1 MMTLLHQWL
10 ILGLLGLIIL
20 PCLLVADSKAETV
33 AVSIRGDSVMIKMD
47 LVLEENITALP
58 LVNVQ
63 IGPSNSTLS
72 QLIQNAI
79 QKSVPGASLSS
90 VEMSAQTSNSSGL
103 WKLSERYAM
112 IVSGASTDTG
122 SRISID
128 LGFITMNVTSPIV
141 AEDLETNLVGSAT
154 ILPALQ
160 AKGAQYSNL
169 KYYIDGSNTRTS
181 TIPELTTQNFSLL
194 DFAWVLPL
202 SSMTSSQS
210 IIGGYTNWAF
220 DPSSPVYNL
229 TIGVPSPEGGLFQKW
244 TAFYNPSINVT
255 VPAAAWATG
264 SVVYFDIPSST
275 ETVMPMIIGASLFTA
290 VGTYLVDRRLTRPLR
305 ARKKR

>member
-1 MMTLLHQWL
+1 MLF
-10 ILGLLGLIIL
+10 IL
-20 PCLLVADSKAETV
+20 PCLLVADSKAEAV
-33 AVSIRGDSVMIKMD
+33 AVSITGNSVMIKMD
-47 LVLEENITALP
+47 LVLEENITTLP

-72 QLIQNAI
+72 QLIQSAI

-103 WKLSERYAM
+103 WKLSERYTM
-112 IVSGASTDTG
+112 IVSGASTDTSG
-122 SRISID
+122 RISID

-141 AEDLETNLVGSAT
+141 VEDLETNLVGSAT

-169 KYYIDGSNTRTS
+169 KYYIDSSNTRTS
-181 TIPELTTQNFSLL
+181 TIPELTTQDFSLL
-194 DFAWVLPL
+194 DFAWILPL
-202 SSMTSSQS
+202 SSMTSNQS
-210 IIGGYTNWAF
+210 VIGGYTNWAY

-229 TIGVPSPEGGLFQKW
+229 TIGLPSPEGGLFQEW

-255 VPAAAWATG
+255 VPAAAWVTG
-264 SVVYFDIPSST
+264 NVVYFDIPSST

-290 VGTYLVDRRLTRPLR
+290 VGTFLADRRLTRSLR
-305 ARKKR
+305 AREKR

>member
-1 MMTLLHQWL
+1 MMTLLHRWL
-10 ILGLLGLIIL
+10 ILGLLGLVIL

-63 IGPSNSTLS
+63 IGPSNSTL
-72 QLIQNAI
+72 Q
-79 QKSVPGASLSS
+79 
-90 VEMSAQTSNSSGL
+90 
-103 WKLSERYAM
+103 
-112 IVSGASTDTG
+112 
-122 SRISID
+122 
-128 LGFITMNVTSPIV
+128 
-141 AEDLETNLVGSAT
+141 
-154 ILPALQ
+154 
-160 AKGAQYSNL
+160 
-169 KYYIDGSNTRTS
+169 YYIDGSNTRTS

-264 SVVYFDIPSST
+264 NVVYFDTPSST

-290 VGTYLVDRRLTRPLR
+290 VGT
-305 ARKKR
+305 